1 MKRRFTT
8 LKSVLFMLATT
19 VLLVVFVN
27 AGFNYSGVCTEGI
40 AAWRWHRVEPNELQ
54 IVLRERG
61 GINES
66 IRTEY
71 SFPNRWEVPGDEYQP
86 ATFLDKIRGRASL
99 LVKYHQPWLD
109 NGNYLIT
116 GGYFYTPNCISAW
129 RPPE

>member
-8 LKSVLFMLATT
+8 LKSALLMLATT
-19 VLLVVFVN
+19 VFLGVFVK

-40 AAWRWHRVEPNELQ
+40 SAWRWHRAETDELQ
-54 IVLRERG
+54 VVLRERG
-61 GINES
+61 GINNG

-71 SFPNRWEVPGDEYQP
+71 SFPNRWEVPGDGYQP

-109 NGNYLIT
+109 SGHYLTT
-116 GGYFYTPNCISAW
+116 GGFFYTPNCVSAW